1 MEAFEVAGYQ
11 IVGKSGKSMD
21 SVSRCDVLQRIRRG
35 EQANLSIFAIMI
47 CLVAITGMFGPI
59 IVLSLFADAH
69 RLQEKPEK
77 CLSETGRA
85 SCADRWGPAAG
96 GMSAGERQH

>member
-1 MEAFEVAGYQ
+1 MLIWFEIIDRFIDGEITDVQCQHCLSATNL
-11 IVGKSGKSMD
+11 GKQY
-21 SVSRCDVLQRIRRG
+21 V
-35 EQANLSIFAIMI
+35 
-47 CLVAITGMFGPI
+47 I

-85 SCADRWGPAAG
+85 SCADRRGSAAG